1 MVSEIANFRLAKRV
15 QENTNEAPPKMR
27 KLSTAAFTA
36 VLAIILITCS
46 KSSATPEQEIIAN
59 NQESNNKIEL
69 NANELEAELLE
80 LINAHRASVGAPDL
94 LLSSEVYPYA
104 EDHNSYMIS
113 QNKLSHD
120 NFESRAAQI
129 TARINASRI
138 GENVARHYGSAQLAL
153 DGWLESSAHKS
164 TLEGNY
170 THTALSVVLD
180 KQGQPYYTQIFML
193 VE

>member
-1 MVSEIANFRLAKRV
+1 MK
-15 QENTNEAPPKMR
+15 
-27 KLSTAAFTA
+27 KLSTAAITA

-46 KSSATPEQEIIAN
+46 KSSATSEQEIIAN
-59 NQESNNKIEL
+59 NQESISKAEV
-69 NANELEAELLE
+69 NASQLETELLDM
-80 LINAHRASVGAPDL
+80 INEHRASIGVDAL
-94 LLSSEVYPYA
+94 KASSEVYPFA
-104 EDHNSYMIS
+104 EDHNSYMIA

-129 TARINASRI
+129 TVRTDAIRIA
-138 GENVARHYGSAQLAL
+138 ENVARHYSSAQLAL
-153 DGWLESSAHKS
+153 SGWLESSDHKG

-180 KQGQPYYTQIFML
+180 KEGRPYFTQIFML

>member
-1 MVSEIANFRLAKRV
+1 MK
-15 QENTNEAPPKMR
+15 

-36 VLAIILITCS
+36 ALAIILITCS
-46 KSSATPEQEIIAN
+46 KSSATSEQEIIAN
-59 NQESNNKIEL
+59 NQESINKGDI
-69 NANELEAELLE
+69 NSTELESELLN
-80 LINAHRASVGAPDL
+80 LMNTHRESMGKKP
-94 LLSSEVYPYA
+94 LLSNSEVYSYA

-138 GENVARHYGSAQLAL
+138 GENVARHYSSAQLAL
-153 DGWLESSAHKS
+153 SKWLESDAHKS
-164 TLEGNY
+164 TIEGNY

-180 KQGQPYYTQIFML
+180 KEGRPYFTQIFML

>member
-1 MVSEIANFRLAKRV
+1 MK
-15 QENTNEAPPKMR
+15 
-27 KLSTAAFTA
+27 KLITAAFTA
-36 VLAIILITCS
+36 ALAIILITCS
-46 KSSATPEQEIIAN
+46 KSSATSEQEIIAE
-59 NQESNNKIEL
+59 NQNFNNKVDIDVTQ
-69 NANELEAELLE
+69 LEAELLD
-80 LINAHRASVGAPDL
+80 LINAHRAEVGANAL
-94 LLSSEVYPYA
+94 QASSEAYPFA
-104 EDHNSYMIS
+104 EDHNGYMIS

-129 TARINASRI
+129 TARISASRI

-153 DGWLESSAHKS
+153 SGWLESSDHRT

-180 KQGQPYYTQIFML
+180 KQGRPYFTQIFML